1 MDTVKDKSP
10 EATDLRTLIGRLTTW
25 VVDLVPSHSR
35 TAPARAPQEAVLDR
49 ANVVSSRIKDT
60 NRHMVVLDIDHP
72 TYLVRSSTPGH
83 YHLYI
88 DVPGGI
94 DAPAYE
100 NLLKA
105 LAFAGVVEHGYVSSA
120 IERGWSAVRLP
131 WIKKGAPEGGPT
143 REREAAQKMAD
154 QVLAAKRDLARLASK
169 VAGQVPA
176 ESLGKWSV
184 NREPMPDGRPGDFTL
199 DRAIA
204 AAQRATQAAASRRAA
219 ATMFTEVDENGEDI

>member
-1 MDTVKDKSP
+1 MDTVKDKTT

-25 VVDLVPSHSR
+25 VVDLIPSHSR
-35 TAPARAPQEAVLDR
+35 TAPAREPQVAVLDR
-49 ANVVSSRIKDT
+49 ANVVSSRIKDS

-94 DAPAYE
+94 DGPTYE
-100 NLLKA
+100 DLLRV
-105 LAFAGVVEHGYVSSA
+105 LERAGVVEPGYVSSA

-131 WIKKGAPEGGPT
+131 WIKKGTPEGGPT
-143 REREAAQKMAD
+143 RER
-154 QVLAAKRDLARLASK
+154 LAEAKRDLARLASK

-219 ATMFTEVDENGEDI
+219 ATMFTEVDDNGEDI